1 MEEQNEQFVN
11 DFSTENLGISEKKN
25 KLPINNIIIIG
36 GIALSVVIIVALI
49 LIIILTRKHSSSSSQ
64 EWENLPVI
72 GTISCMYDV
81 SPEVRPT
88 TILGQEFV
96 KKSKFDIFI
105 NGNRIKYD
113 KVYEFTIFGST
124 KIEFKLHE
132 NINMDYMFKGVDSLI
147 TVEMSSEN
155 NNNTKILS
163 MISTFEN
170 CVNLKSFSIK
180 GFNTR

>member
-1 MEEQNEQFVN
+1 MEEQNDKFIN
-11 DFSTENLGISEKKN
+11 DFSSENLGVSKKKN
-25 KLPINNIIIIG
+25 ELSTKNIIIIG
-36 GIALSVVIIVALI
+36 GIALSVIIIVAVI
-49 LIIILTRKHSSSSSQ
+49 LIIIITRKSSCSSSS

-72 GTISCMYDV
+72 GIISCMYDV
-81 SPEVRPT
+81 SPDVRPT
-88 TILGQEFV
+88 TILGQEFA

-105 NGNRIKYD
+105 NDNRITFD

-124 KIEFKLHE
+124 KIEFKLYE

-163 MISTFEN
+163 NFI
-170 CVNLKSFSIK
+170 LILYKSFYNI
-180 GFNTR
+180 